1 MRPHR
6 ALVCLLLALVAAPS
20 LADEGMWPLYD
31 LDKLD
36 FADLAARGLALSA
49 NEIFNHEDG
58 GLAKA
63 VVDLGGGTG
72 SFVSPEGL
80 IVTNYHV
87 AFGAIQRQSRGDRN
101 LLDAGF
107 HAATRAE
114 EIPAIGYRCSI
125 TLAVADVTAR
135 VLDALD
141 PELDDLARFEAID
154 RITKEIVAEV
164 EVAGDVK
171 CRVARMHGGT
181 QFILT
186 TTRELRDVRIVH
198 VPPAAIGQYGGD
210 VDNWMWPR
218 HTGDYSFLRAYTAP
232 DGSSAEHAPENV
244 PYRPDRWLR
253 VATDCVREGAM
264 ALVIGFPGRTSRYV
278 SSWAL
283 AAMQEGVYPRM
294 VEQME
299 DVLAIYEDFGARD
312 PEIRL
317 RLADRVSTLNNF
329 LKKNRG
335 MLEGL
340 AATDAVALRRTDE
353 RRLTRFLRR
362 HPDLRRRYG
371 GVLGSLRRLY
381 RDERAGSRW
390 EGAVGG
396 LGMASQL
403 YGLASTVTT
412 WAVEREK
419 PDLERE
425 RGYQERD
432 AQRALMRLRF
442 AQINLLPEVDRA
454 VLRYALDRMAELPSD
469 QRVAAMDS
477 IFGGR
482 DGEELDRFL
491 DGWLDDL
498 YARTRVGDLDARLA
512 MFEMDRAELEA
523 LGDPFIDLA
532 VALRPA
538 VEAARERRKQF
549 QSAES
554 RLTPQFIA
562 AYAAWKRGD
571 LYPDA
576 NGTKRFSAGA
586 VLGYGPCEDPRYPYL
601 TTLGGLMAKATGVEP
616 FQVPEA
622 LRAAHAAGDFGPW
635 ADAVAGDVPVDFLTT
650 NDSTNGSSGSP
661 VLNGRGELVGLLFDG
676 NYESIAGDY
685 IFDPALTRAIVVDVR
700 YVLFL
705 LDKVFH
711 HEELLAE
718 LGVR

>member
-6 ALVCLLLALVAAPS
+6 ALVCLILALLAAPA

-31 LDKLD
+31 LGKLD
-36 FADLAARGLALSA
+36 FDDLSARGLELTAG
-49 NEIFNHEDG
+49 EIFNHEDG
-58 GLAKA
+58 GLARA

-80 IVTNYHV
+80 IVTNHHV

-101 LLDAGF
+101 LLAAGF
-107 HAATRAE
+107 HAASREE
-114 EIPAIGYRCSI
+114 EIPAIGLRCSV
-125 TLAVADVTAR
+125 TLAVEDVTAR

-141 PELDDLARFEAID
+141 PGLDDLARYEAID
-154 RITKEIVAEV
+154 RISKEIVAEA
-164 EVAGDVK
+164 EAAGDVK
-171 CRVARMHGGT
+171 CRVSRMHGGT
-181 QFILT
+181 QFVLT

-198 VPPAAIGQYGGD
+198 VPPASVGQYGGD
-210 VDNWMWPR
+210 IDNWMWPR

-244 PYRPDRWLR
+244 AYRPDRWLR
-253 VATDCVREGAM
+253 VATDGVREGDM

-283 AAMQEGVYPRM
+283 AAMQDEVYPLM
-294 VEQME
+294 TEQMA

-317 RLADRVSTLNNF
+317 RLADRVTMMNNF

-340 AATDAVALRRTDE
+340 AATDAVARRRADE

-362 HPDLRRRYG
+362 HPDMRRRYG
-371 GVLGSLRRLY
+371 GVLGSLRRHY
-381 RDERAGSRW
+381 REEREGRRRQ
-390 EGAVGG
+390 GAVSG

-403 YGLASTVTT
+403 YGLASTVVK
-412 WAVEREK
+412 WAIEREK
-419 PDLERE
+419 PDLERD

-432 AQRALMRLRF
+432 VQRALMRLRF

-454 VLRYALDRMAELPSD
+454 VMRYALDRMAELPAGE
-469 QRVAAMDS
+469 RVAVVDS
-477 IFGGR
+477 ILGGR
-482 DGEELDRFL
+482 TGEELDAFL
-491 DGWLDDL
+491 DGWLDGL
-498 YARTRVGDLDARLA
+498 YGGTKVGDLEARLA

-532 VALRPA
+532 LALQPA
-538 VEAARERRKQF
+538 ADAARERGKRF
-549 QSAES
+549 RAAES
-554 RLTPQFIA
+554 RLTPRLIA

-576 NGTKRFSAGA
+576 NGTKRFSAGE
-586 VLGYGPCEDPRYPYL
+586 VRGYGPCEDPAHPHL
-601 TTLGGLMAKATGVEP
+601 TTLDGLMAKATGADP
-616 FQVPEA
+616 FRVPEA
-622 LRAAHAAGDFGPW
+622 LRSAHAAGDLGPW
-635 ADAVAGDVPVDFLTT
+635 VDAAAGDVPVDFLTT

-661 VLNGRGELVGLLFDG
+661 VLNGRGELIGLLFDG

-685 IFDPALTRAIVVDVR
+685 VFDPETTRAINVDVR

-705 LDKVFH
+705 LDRVFH
-711 HEELLAE
+711 HEDLLAE